1 MIKNYIKIAWRNIWN
16 NKGYTFLNIFGL
28 AIGITCAALILLW
41 IDDELS
47 YNEYFADY
55 ENIYTIKN
63 TQTYGDQTFVF
74 EATPGPLAEYMR
86 NEIPGIGSVS
96 RIAAPIE
103 VLLSHGEKN
112 IHHTGKYVEPEFF
125 QIFEL
130 NFLEG
135 NPSTAF
141 NELHSIVVTRS
152 LANKYFGSG
161 DALNKTL
168 KLNQDQNYVITGVV
182 EDLPENISPHF
193 QFSWLTPFQ
202 NYENENE
209 WLQGWNNGIQTYVK
223 PEPSAN
229 IASLNEI
236 LHGFIQTKVEESRSH
251 LSLYPMNRWRLYNE
265 FDKNGLE
272 KEGIYKYVR
281 LFGIIAGIILI
292 IACINFMNLATARSE
307 KRAREI
313 GVRKVLGAQRKML
326 IIQFLSESLL
336 MAFLATLLSVA
347 LIYIFLS
354 PFNDLVNKQLMLDL
368 ADPRHLGVL
377 LGITFICGIFAG
389 SFPSY
394 YLSSFNPVKVIKGI
408 KSKSSSAAYIRKGL
422 VVFQFSISIMLI
434 IATILVYQQIN
445 HVKNRDLGYDNNSLV
460 FLPVNENIQK
470 NFEAIRNE
478 LKSTS
483 AVNELSLS
491 RHTPVNIG
499 SNGGGFQWPGKD
511 PENDILISMT
521 RVTPSYIKTSG
532 MELIAGQDFNPN
544 VDANESQVIINETL
558 AKMIDKE
565 NAVGKVITRGD
576 SQVTVRGVVKDFV
589 YNNVFG
595 NETSPLIMYPSNQD
609 FFHMIINI
617 DHQNRSTAVAAI
629 EDVMLK
635 YNPGYPTELIYADE
649 RLEEFM
655 SNENMVGKLA
665 AIFAGLAII
674 ISCLGLF
681 GLAAFTAERRI
692 KEIGIRK
699 VLGASVGRI
708 TTLLSVD
715 FMKLVLISCLI
726 AFPLAWWFARNWLEN
741 YPYRIEI
748 SIWIFVIAGMLA
760 FIIAFFTVSFQA
772 VKAALTNPINNLRM
786 E

>member
-28 AIGITCAALILLW
+28 ATGITCAALILLW

-55 ENIYTIKN
+55 ENIYTVNN

-74 EATPGPLAEYMR
+74 EATPGPLAEHMR
-86 NEIPGIGSVS
+86 NEIPGIGHVS
-96 RIAAPIE
+96 RSANSE
-103 VLLSHGEKN
+103 SLFSYEEKN
-112 IHHTGKYVEPEFF
+112 IRQTGKYVEPEFF
-125 QIFEL
+125 DIFEL
-130 NFLEG
+130 TFLQG
-135 NPSTAF
+135 DAKTAF
-141 NELHSIVVTRS
+141 NDLHSIVVTES
-152 LANKYFGSG
+152 MANKFFGSENV
-161 DALNKTL
+161 LNKTL
-168 KLNQDQNYVITGVV
+168 ILDQEQAYVITGVI
-182 EDLPENISPHF
+182 EDLPENVSPRF
-193 QFSWLTPFQ
+193 QFSWLAPFK
-202 NYENENE
+202 NYENANE
-209 WLQGWNNGIQTYVK
+209 WLQGWNNGIQTYLR
-223 PEPSAN
+223 PEASADIN
-229 IASLNEI
+229 SLNET
-236 LHGFIQTKVEESRSH
+236 LYDFIQVRFEHAKSH
-251 LSLYPMNRWRLYNE
+251 LSLYPMDRWRLYNE
-265 FDKNGLE
+265 FDKNGIE
-272 KEGIYKYVR
+272 KEGIFKYVR

-326 IIQFLSESLL
+326 IIQFLSESIL
-336 MAFLATLLSVA
+336 MAFLATFFSVA
-347 LIYIFLS
+347 LIYIFLP

-368 ADPRHLGVL
+368 ADPLHLGGL
-377 LGITFICGIFAG
+377 LTITIICGLLAG

-408 KSKSSSAAYIRKGL
+408 KSKSSSAAFIRKGL
-422 VVFQFSISIMLI
+422 VVFQFSISIILI

-445 HVKNRDLGYDNNSLV
+445 HVKNRDLGYDNAGLV
-460 FLPVNENIQK
+460 FLPANENITK
-470 NFEAIRNE
+470 NFEAIRYE
-478 LKSTS
+478 LISTD
-483 AVNELSLS
+483 AANELSLS
-491 RHTPVNIG
+491 GHTPVNIG
-499 SNGGGFQWPGKD
+499 SNGGGFQWTGKD
-511 PENDILISMT
+511 PENDVLISMES
-521 RVTPSYIKTSG
+521 VTPSYIKTSG

-544 VDANESQVIINETL
+544 VDANESQVIVNETL

-565 NAVGKVITRGD
+565 NAVGKVINRGD

-595 NETSPLIMYPSNQD
+595 VETSPLILFPASQD
-609 FFHMIINI
+609 FNHLIINI
-617 DHQNRSTAVAAI
+617 DPDKRSTAVAAI
-629 EDVMLK
+629 STVMEK

-726 AFPLAWWFARNWLEN
+726 AFPLAWWFAQNWLEN

-748 SIWIFVIAGMLA
+748 SIWIFVMAGVLA
-760 FIIAFFTVSFQA
+760 FLIAFFTVSFQA
-772 VKAALTNPINNLRM
+772 LKAALTNPINNLRT

>member
-41 IDDELS
+41 IDDEIS
-47 YNEYFADY
+47 YNDYFEDY

-63 TQTYGDQTFVF
+63 TQTYGEETFVF
-74 EATPGPLAEYMR
+74 EATPGPLAEFMR
-86 NEIPGIGSVS
+86 NEIPGIGNVS
-96 RIAAPIE
+96 RSAHTE
-103 VLLSHGEKN
+103 VLLSHDEKN
-112 IHHTGKYVEPEFF
+112 IRHIGNYVEPGFF
-125 QIFEL
+125 KIFEL
-130 NFLEG
+130 KFLEG

-141 NELHSIVVTRS
+141 NDLHSIVVTRS
-152 LANKYFGSG
+152 LANKYFGSAS
-161 DALNKTL
+161 ALTKTL
-168 KLNQDQNYVITGVV
+168 KLNQDQNYVITGVI
-182 EDLPENISPHF
+182 EDLPENISNNF
-193 QFSWLTPFQ
+193 RFSWLAPFK
-202 NYENENE
+202 NFENENE

-223 PEPSAN
+223 PEANAN
-229 IASLNEI
+229 IASLNET
-236 LHGFIQTKVEESRSH
+236 LHGFIQTKIEDSESH
-251 LSLYPMNRWRLYNE
+251 LSLYPMDRWRLFNE

-272 KEGIYKYVR
+272 KEGIFKYVR

-326 IIQFLSESLL
+326 IVQFLSESLV
-336 MAFLATLLSVA
+336 MAFLATLLSIA
-347 LIYIFLS
+347 LVYIFLPS
-354 PFNDLVNKQLMLDL
+354 FNDLVDKQLTLDL
-368 ADPRHLGVL
+368 SDPLHLGAL
-377 LGITFICGIFAG
+377 LMITLICGLFAG

-408 KSKSSSAAYIRKGL
+408 KSKSSSAALIRKGL
-422 VVFQFSISIMLI
+422 VIFQFSISIILI

-445 HVKNRDLGYDNNSLV
+445 HVKNRDLGYDNKGMV
-460 FLPVNENIQK
+460 FLPANENIHK

-478 LKSTS
+478 LKATS
-483 AVNELSLS
+483 AVNELSLG

-511 PENDILISMT
+511 PENDVLISMT
-521 RVTPSYIKTSG
+521 RVTPSYIKSSG

-544 VDANESQVIINETL
+544 IEANEDQVIINETL
-558 AKMIDKE
+558 ARMIDKE
-565 NAVGKVITRGD
+565 NAVGKVITRDDG
-576 SQVTVRGVVKDFV
+576 QVTVRGVVKDFV

-595 NETSPLIMYPSNQD
+595 NEVSPLIIFPSDRD
-609 FFHMIINI
+609 FFNLIINI
-617 DHQNRSTAVAAI
+617 DPEKRSTAVAAI

-649 RLEEFM
+649 KLEEFM

-665 AIFAGLAII
+665 AIFAGLAIV

-708 TTLLSVD
+708 TSLLSVD
-715 FMKLVLISCLI
+715 FLKLVFISCLI
-726 AFPLAWWFARNWLEN
+726 AFPMAWWFAHNWLEN
-741 YPYRIEI
+741 YPYRIDI
-748 SIWIFVIAGMLA
+748 SIWIFVIAGLLA
-760 FIIAFFTVSFQA
+760 FLIAFFTVSFQA
-772 VKAALTNPINNLRM
+772 VKAALTNPIKNLRT

>member
-1 MIKNYIKIAWRNIWN
+1 MLKNYIKIAWRNIWN

-41 IDDELS
+41 IDNEMS

-55 ENIYTIKN
+55 EDIYTIKN
-63 TQTYGDQTFVF
+63 TQTYGDETFVF
-74 EATPGPLAEYMR
+74 EATPGPLAELMR
-86 NEIPGIGSVS
+86 NEIPGIGNVS
-96 RIAAPIE
+96 RSASSE
-103 VLLSHGEKN
+103 SLFSHEEKN
-112 IHHTGKYVEPEFF
+112 IHQTGKYVEPEFF
-125 QIFEL
+125 EIFEL
-130 NFLEG
+130 KFIQG
-135 NPSTAF
+135 DPSTAF
-141 NELHSIVVTRS
+141 HDLHSIVVTESMAR
-152 LANKYFGSG
+152 KFFGSG
-161 DALNKTL
+161 DVLNKTL
-168 KLNQDQNYVITGVV
+168 RLNQGQSYVITAVI
-182 EDLPENISPHF
+182 EDLPENISPRF
-193 QFSWLTPFQ
+193 RFSWLSPFK
-202 NYENENE
+202 NYENANE
-209 WLQGWNNGIQTYVK
+209 WLQGWNNAIQTYVK
-223 PEPSAN
+223 PEAN
-229 IASLNEI
+229 ADIVSLNET
-236 LHGFIQTKVEESRSH
+236 LYGFIQTKLEDSESH
-251 LSLYPMNRWRLYNE
+251 LSLYPMDRWRLYNE

-272 KEGIYKYVR
+272 KEGIFKYVR

-326 IIQFLSESLL
+326 IVQFLSESVLL
-336 MAFLATLLSVA
+336 AFLATLLSIA
-347 LIYIFLS
+347 LIYIFLP
-354 PFNDLVNKQLMLDL
+354 PFNDLVNKQLILDL
-368 ADPRHLGVL
+368 SDPLHLGAL
-377 LGITFICGIFAG
+377 LMITIISGIFAG

-408 KSKSSSAAYIRKGL
+408 KSKSSSAAFIRKGL
-422 VVFQFSISIMLI
+422 VVFQFSISIILI
-434 IATILVYQQIN
+434 IATVLVYQQIN
-445 HVKNRDLGYDNNSLV
+445 HVKNRDLGYDNEGLV
-460 FLPVNENIQK
+460 FLPANENIKK
-470 NFEAIRNE
+470 NFQAISNE
-478 LKSTS
+478 LISS
-483 AVNELSLS
+483 GAANELSLS
-491 RHTPVNIG
+491 GHTPVNIG

-511 PENDILISMT
+511 PENDVLVSMES
-521 RVTPSYIKTSG
+521 VSPSYIKTSG
-532 MELIAGQDFNPN
+532 MELISGQDFNPN
-544 VDANESQVIINETL
+544 VEANESQVIINETL

-576 SQVTVRGVVKDFV
+576 SQATVRGVVKDFV
-589 YNNVFG
+589 YNNIFG
-595 NETSPLIMYPSNQD
+595 NETSPLILYPSSQD
-609 FFHMIINI
+609 FNHLVINI
-617 DHQNRSTAVAAI
+617 DPDKRSTAVSAI
-629 EDVMLK
+629 ERVMEK

-649 RLEEFM
+649 KLEEFM

-741 YPYRIEI
+741 YPYRIDI
-748 SIWIFVIAGMLA
+748 SIWIFVVAGLLA
-760 FIIAFFTVSFQA
+760 FLIAFFTVSFQA
-772 VKAALTNPINNLRM
+772 LKAALTNPINNLRT

>member
-47 YNEYFADY
+47 YNDYFTDY

-63 TQTYGDQTFVF
+63 TQIYGDETFVF

-86 NEIPGIGSVS
+86 NEIPGIGNVS
-96 RIAAPIE
+96 RSAHTEI
-103 VLLSHGEKN
+103 LLSHGEKN
-112 IHHTGKYVEPEFF
+112 IRHTGNYVEPEFF
-125 QIFEL
+125 KIFKL

-141 NELHSIVVTRS
+141 NDLHSIVVSRS
-152 LANKYFGSG
+152 LANKYFGSK

-168 KLNQDQNYVITGVV
+168 RLNQDQDYVITGVI
-182 EDLPENISPHF
+182 EDLPENISPGF
-193 QFSWLTPFQ
+193 RFSWLAPFK
-202 NYENENE
+202 NFEKNNE
-209 WLQGWNNGIQTYVK
+209 WLKDWNNGIQTFVK
-223 PEPSAN
+223 PEPQVN
-229 IASLNEI
+229 IASLNET
-236 LHGFIQTKVEESRSH
+236 LYGFIQTKVEHSASH
-251 LSLYPMNRWRLYNE
+251 LSLYPMDRWRLYNE

-272 KEGIYKYVR
+272 KEGIFKYVR

-313 GVRKVLGAQRKML
+313 GVRKVLGARRKML
-326 IIQFLSESLL
+326 IMQFLSESVL
-336 MAFLATLLSVA
+336 MAFLATVLSVV
-347 LIYIFLS
+347 LIFIFLT
-354 PFNDLVNKQLMLDL
+354 PFNHLVNKQLMLDL
-368 ADPRHLGVL
+368 ADPLHLGAL
-377 LGITFICGIFAG
+377 LGITLICGLFAG

-422 VVFQFSISIMLI
+422 VVFQFSISIILI

-445 HVKNRDLGYDNNSLV
+445 HVKNRDLGYDNKGLV
-460 FLPVNENIQK
+460 FLPANENIQK
-470 NFEAIRNE
+470 NFDAIRNE
-478 LKSTS
+478 LKATNV
-483 AVNELSLS
+483 VNELSLS

-521 RVTPSYIKTSG
+521 RVTPSYINTSG

-558 AKMIDKE
+558 AKMIDKQ

-576 SQVTVRGVVKDFV
+576 NQITVRGVVKDFV

-595 NETSPLIMYPSNQD
+595 NETSPLIMYPSSND

-617 DHQNRSTAVAAI
+617 DPEKRSTAVSAI
-629 EDVMLK
+629 ENVMLK

-649 RLEEFM
+649 RLEEYM

-726 AFPLAWWFARNWLEN
+726 AFPLAWWFANNWLEN
-741 YPYRIEI
+741 YPYRIDI
-748 SIWIFVIAGMLA
+748 SIWIFVVAGLLA
-760 FIIAFFTVSFQA
+760 FLIAFFTVSFQA
-772 VKAALTNPINNLRM
+772 IKAALTNPINNLRM

>member
-47 YNEYFADY
+47 YNEYFTDY

-96 RIAAPIE
+96 RSAGSE
-103 VLLSHGEKN
+103 SLFSYEEKN
-112 IHHTGKYVEPEFF
+112 IRQIGKYVESQFF
-125 QIFEL
+125 DIFEL
-130 NFLEG
+130 NFVQG
-135 NPSTAF
+135 DAKTAF
-141 NELHSIVVTRS
+141 NDLHSIVVTESMARKFFDS
-152 LANKYFGSG
+152 ENV
-161 DALNKTL
+161 LNKTL
-168 KLNQDQNYVITGVV
+168 KLNQDKSYVITGVI
-182 EDLPENISPHF
+182 EDLPENVSPGF
-193 QFSWLTPFQ
+193 QFSWLAPFQ

-209 WLQGWNNGIQTYVK
+209 WLEGWNNSIQTYVK
-223 PEPSAN
+223 PEKNAD
-229 IASLNEI
+229 ITSLNET
-236 LHGFIQTKVEESRSH
+236 LYGFIQTKLEDSESH
-251 LSLYPMNRWRLYNE
+251 LSLYPMDRWRLYNE

-272 KEGIYKYVR
+272 KEGIFKYVR
-281 LFGIIAGIILI
+281 LFGIIAAIILI

-313 GVRKVLGAQRKML
+313 GVRKVLGAQRRML
-326 IIQFLSESLL
+326 VIQFLSESVL

-347 LIYIFLS
+347 LIYVFLS

-368 ADPRHLGVL
+368 GDPLHLGAL
-377 LGITFICGIFAG
+377 FGITLVCGLFAG

-408 KSKSSSAAYIRKGL
+408 KSNSSSAAYIRKGL
-422 VVFQFSISIMLI
+422 VVFQFSISIILI

-445 HVKNRDLGYDNNSLV
+445 HVKSRDLGYDNKGLV
-460 FLPVNENIQK
+460 FLPANENIKK
-470 NFEAIRNE
+470 NFEAIRND

-491 RHTPVNIG
+491 GHTPVNIG
-499 SNGGGFQWPGKD
+499 SNAGGFQWAGKD
-511 PENDILISMT
+511 PENDVLISMT
-521 RVTPSYIKTSG
+521 SVTPSYIKTSG

-576 SQVTVRGVVKDFV
+576 SQATVRGVVKDFV

-595 NETSPLIMYPSNQD
+595 NETSPLIMYPSSRD

-617 DHQNRSTAVAAI
+617 DPQKRSTAVAAI

-665 AIFAGLAII
+665 AIFAGLAIV

-748 SIWIFVIAGMLA
+748 SIWIFVIAGLLA

-772 VKAALTNPINNLRM
+772 VKAALTNPINNLRT